1 MPTAKVNGAEIYYE
15 EAGSG
20 PPLILSPGGLQG
32 VLSSYQP
39 VRAQL
44 SQTHRVIVYD
54 RRFGGQSNSPMVV
67 QTWDLVCQDVIG
79 LMDVLNIEQAYLV
92 GRGPSAC
99 RGAGQ
104 IRPPGPAVSRRG
116 RGQMRGSAHL
126 EHHHSGMLWP
136 KPG

>member
-1 MPTAKVNGAEIYYE
+1 MARAKVNGAEIYYE

-39 VRAQL
+39 VRTQL

-54 RRFGGQSNSPMVV
+54 RRFGGQSTSPLVV

-79 LMDVLNIEQAYLV
+79 LMDVLGLEQAYL
-92 GRGPSAC
+92 GLQPQWTSC
-99 RGAGQ
+99 RARHDGDHPEYR
-104 IRPPGPAVSRRG
+104 IMP
-116 RGQMRGSAHL
+116 
-126 EHHHSGMLWP
+126 
-136 KPG
+136 